1 MTDEKYQLEWD
12 PRESLRMW
20 GTSEPGDEETVME
33 LYSRLMNNE
42 DHICFQNIFLVKFDI
57 SDFDQVPDMTYQI
70 VVYSELLALIKITVT
85 YNLFLYPLDV
95 ANNFWSDFFYLEGII
110 VLC

>member
-20 GTSEPGDEETVME
+20 DTSEPGDEDTVMG

-42 DHICFQNIFLVKFDI
+42 DHICFHF
-57 SDFDQVPDMTYQI
+57 S
-70 VVYSELLALIKITVT
+70 S
-85 YNLFLYPLDV
+85 
-95 ANNFWSDFFYLEGII
+95 
-110 VLC
+110 